1 MRVLRGS
8 VHLFSLRRAVF
19 DLVGEWIGVAIITAL
34 ASKYKEVSCTHSI
47 VFENRPRSDLMLSIQ
62 KDVMFDIKAIS
73 YSAFSEMIQAH
84 ASIPADIAAWLN
96 ASNGSATM

>member
-1 MRVLRGS
+1 MN
-8 VHLFSLRRAVF
+8 
-19 DLVGEWIGVAIITAL
+19 
-34 ASKYKEVSCTHSI
+34 KERSCTHSI
-47 VFENRPRSDLMLSIQ
+47 VFEKRPRSDFMLSIQ